1 MPECSRE
8 NGDDQ
13 HLSEEKFMSL
23 TKRSI
28 ALTSLV
34 AAGVMLATVASG
46 LAGHET
52 PSQHPS
58 HSGSVKAGAP
68 ASGVARSPITS
79 GSTAP
84 GNGGSKVPHQ
94 Q

>member
-1 MPECSRE
+1 
-8 NGDDQ
+8 
-13 HLSEEKFMSL
+13 MSL

-28 ALTSLV
+28 GLTSLI
-34 AAGVMLATVASG
+34 AAGALLATVASG

-58 HSGSVKAGAP
+58 HSNAGKAGAP
-68 ASGVARSPITS
+68 ASGVSRSPITS